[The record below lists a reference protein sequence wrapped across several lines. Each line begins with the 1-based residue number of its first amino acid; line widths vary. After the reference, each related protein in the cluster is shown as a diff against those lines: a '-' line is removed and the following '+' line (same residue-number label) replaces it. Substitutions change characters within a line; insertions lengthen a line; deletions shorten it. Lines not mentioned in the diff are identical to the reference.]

1 MGKVA
6 KMGRCYMPYMNRY
19 KKLRLLSWIVCCLMI
34 VVFTQT
40 MIDLPVSGQ
49 IPLLGKVIMIDPG
62 HGGADG
68 GAVSKD
74 GLVEKEVTLKISKYL
89 RDFLQQGGA
98 KVIMIRES
106 DRDLSDPDLR
116 GLSKKKSQDLMRR
129 VEMVRKTQPDL
140 LISIHL
146 NAFPGERWHGAQT
159 FYNPANEENKKLASF
174 IQKSLI
180 VYLENTQRIP
190 KAKNDVYLL
199 KYSPVPTALVE
210 TGFLSNPKEASLL
223 ASKRYQKKVAAAIYY
238 GILNYYSGK
247 KIPEFTI

>member
-1 MGKVA
+1 
-6 KMGRCYMPYMNRY
+6 MPYINRY
-19 KKLRLLSWIVCCLMI
+19 KKFRLLSRIICCLMI
-34 VVFTQT
+34 VLFAQT
-40 MIDLPVSGQ
+40 MISLPVSGQ

-89 RDFLQQGGA
+89 REFLQQAGA

-106 DRDLSDPDLR
+106 DRDLSDPQLK
-116 GLSKKKSQDLMRR
+116 GLSKKKTQDLMRR
-129 VEMVRKTQPDL
+129 VELVRKSQPDL

-199 KYSPVPTALVE
+199 KHSPVPTALVE

-247 KIPEFTI
+247 KIPEFAI